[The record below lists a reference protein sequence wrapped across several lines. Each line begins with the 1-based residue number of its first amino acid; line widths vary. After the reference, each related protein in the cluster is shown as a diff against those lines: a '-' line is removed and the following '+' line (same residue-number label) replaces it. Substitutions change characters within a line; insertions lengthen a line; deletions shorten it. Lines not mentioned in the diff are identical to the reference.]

1 MKNYMYQ
8 IVSKVV
14 VKLGIVVTPAYIAQI
29 NPTEVSE
36 WLSIVTSIGV
46 MISGVFE
53 WFQKRKIQK
62 QQLKEQQKQLDNVID
77 INSKEII
84 ENEQQTIKP

>member
-8 IVSKVV
+8 IVSKVF

-36 WLSIVTSIGV
+36 WLSIITSIGV

-62 QQLKEQQKQLDNVID
+62 QQLKEQQKELAKVID

>member
-8 IVSKVV
+8 IVSKVF

-36 WLSIVTSIGV
+36 WLSIITSIGV

-77 INSKEII
+77 INSKDII

>member
-8 IVSKVV
+8 IVSKVFL
-14 VKLGIVVTPAYIAQI
+14 KLGIVVTPAYIAQI

-36 WLSIVTSIGV
+36 WLSIITSIGV

-77 INSKEII
+77 INSKDII